1 MIPESLQ
8 KTLKTKLQIHFS
20 IYILY
25 AIVLFSSIF
34 NQKFDSLVLIT
45 TAFITIYL
53 HELAHIFAGHYFG
66 INTEKI
72 ILSVIGGMAFLDVKK
87 IKSSKESLLIS
98 LAGPTLN
105 ITLAAITYLMLMCIN
120 INFLNIVFTLNLM
133 IGIFN
138 LIPLY
143 PLDGGRILKSALL
156 LLGVSVKQTN
166 FIILYVLRVAGVILL
181 CLCLYNL
188 YIIPAIIFFLQLL
201 FINKNFLEQ
210 DNCI

>member
-1 MIPESLQ
+1 
-8 KTLKTKLQIHFS
+8 
-20 IYILY
+20 
-25 AIVLFSSIF
+25 
-34 NQKFDSLVLIT
+34 
-45 TAFITIYL
+45 
-53 HELAHIFAGHYFG
+53 
-66 INTEKI
+66 
-72 ILSVIGGMAFLDVKK
+72 
-87 IKSSKESLLIS
+87 
-98 LAGPTLN
+98 
-105 ITLAAITYLMLMCIN
+105 
-120 INFLNIVFTLNLM
+120 M